1 MKFDKLLIFNSP
13 GENYVPELLLH
24 ELGLHL
30 FHSRLEAK
38 RFGDQKSMKFI
49 ICDSKNYFCIQGGG
63 KLRDLF
69 SFRFCSATLMCAQVM
84 AKIFTTYKEG
94 IIAQAGRERRDLEA
108 CFSLRPA
115 TFTFYQD
122 AIFFFFPHQNDS

>member
-1 MKFDKLLIFNSP
+1 MKSDKLLIFNSP

-63 KLRDLF
+63 KLHDLF

-84 AKIFTTYKEG
+84 AKIFMTYKEG
-94 IIAQAGRERRDLEA
+94 IKAQAGRERKDLEA
-108 CFSLRPA
+108 CFSLRPT

-122 AIFFFFPHQNDS
+122 AIIIIFLLSE